1 MAVCRPNCLKKKLA
15 VLAIQQQ
22 DQECGHER
30 EQHGERVGHRMS
42 LLGCALVGQVGA
54 VPRIVLGVAR
64 ADESLDPP
72 DSLAIDQNLD
82 FVAETLRFVDRGIEQ
97 V

>member
-1 MAVCRPNCLKKKLA
+1 

-30 EQHGERVGHRMS
+30 EQRGERVGHRMP

-64 ADESLDPP
+64 ADESPDLP
-72 DSLAIDQNLD
+72 DSLEIDQTLD
-82 FVAETLRFVDRGIEQ
+82 LVSETLRFVDRDIEQ